1 MTPATFVLV
10 LQISAIISGFT
21 SAVFW
26 FRSTQTQYK
35 SIGHKGFIGS
45 PNAAIVTSD
54 ALTLYFSEIGK
65 KNMVAAGT
73 SGLTALFFAGI
84 ILMQTIYGID
94 ALG

>member
-10 LQISAIISGFT
+10 LQISAIISALT

-26 FRSTQTQYK
+26 FWSTQTQYK
-35 SIGHKGFIGS
+35 SIGHKAKIKIGGGEV
-45 PNAAIVTSD
+45 VTDD
-54 ALTLYFSEIGK
+54 ALNQYFSEVGK

-73 SGLTALFFAGI
+73 SGLTALLFAII

-94 ALG
+94 AFG